1 GAAACQEDAVERE
14 RRRLSA
20 SKSEKAVAREETE
33 ETSADRERTV
43 GLLSLFPQ
51 ARHWGSIRGVATDES
66 EKTQIDKAVKKAG
79 DGLCGSKVGY
89 ACKKG
94 LKPEMPNQDDFCIL
108 VVDGVSI
115 LGIFDGHGPHGHD
128 IANFVQQHL
137 PKSFIQHANFCD
149 EPEKAL
155 MAAFPATHQLCVDSQ
170 TECRFDTALSGTT
183 ATLAMLREGR
193 VYLGHVGDCRAVL
206 ARRRGSDLVAEDLT
220 VDHKPTVESERRRV
234 QAVGGVVRRL
244 EGDLPHRVFLAG
256 KMYPGMEEFFERQ
269 TAASLRVATNEEGVI
284 LAMRC
289 RSTGL
294 SWGMAVSIGSRCPEE
309 RVIFYE
315 QYEVTR
321 GRQNVRRWI
330 VITEPGSRY
339 WREPLLCTKVEWQ
352 GIVSMLFVRYVA
364 LVTNASDASQA
375 DCCPDELATSG
386 RDPEGLCTSDPQV
399 SIDAR
404 GLEWQVPL
412 ANVMLHRILD
422 RARHAVFLLGIAP
435 ALGAPA
441 VAREEVDRRRWSY
454 VVVLRRRL
462 LAPIGG
468 VFGVSLA
475 FVWQAAMAWLILV
488 NDRELVV
495 ARLVVIVLGHAR
507 DANQDPS
514 SCFIVFG

>member
-1 GAAACQEDAVERE
+1 MQWSGSVGDCPPRSPRRPSPGK
-14 RRRLSA
+14 RRRKPAPTESA
-20 SKSEKAVAREETE
+20 
-33 ETSADRERTV
+33 
-43 GLLSLFPQ
+43 LSLFPQ

-256 KMYPGMEEFFERQ
+256 KMYPG
-269 TAASLRVATNEEGVI
+269 
-284 LAMRC
+284 
-289 RSTGL
+289 L
-294 SWGMAVSIGSRCPEE
+294 SMTRSIGDT
-309 RVIFYE
+309 V
-315 QYEVTR
+315 
-321 GRQNVRRWI
+321 
-330 VITEPGSRY
+330 
-339 WREPLLCTKVEWQ
+339 
-352 GIVSMLFVRYVA
+352 
-364 LVTNASDASQA
+364 
-375 DCCPDELATSG
+375 
-386 RDPEGLCTSDPQV
+386 
-399 SIDAR
+399 
-404 GLEWQVPL
+404 
-412 ANVMLHRILD
+412 
-422 RARHAVFLLGIAP
+422 
-435 ALGAPA
+435 GAPA
-441 VAREEVDRRRWSY
+441 GVTSTPEVCSLAVEQDWAFM
-454 VVVLRRRL
+454 L
-462 LAPIGG
+462 LATDGVWEFVTPAEAVAMIGRFPPSEAQQA
-468 VFGVSLA
+468 VESLT
-475 FVWQAAMAWLILV
+475 QEAWNRWIKEEETVVDDITLICIWFS
-488 NDRELVV
+488 DR
-495 ARLVVIVLGHAR
+495 
-507 DANQDPS
+507 P
-514 SCFIVFG
+514 FP